1 MDNTEKY
8 YKSFGL
14 DRSLPRSFLKKQ
26 ELNQLFAIPK
36 KEPTKLSAHIY
47 NFEEDNTHQ
56 ADILFLPH
64 DTVGKKKYA
73 YALIVVDVATGD
85 TDGEPLLFQE
95 GWNGPTGC
103 LGSSPDPGCEFPAS
117 TSPKNTGESSKIILF
132 NEYDEYKWAS
142 LMPKHDNFLL
152 NKNMNFP
159 YSLSFDPVSSPSN
172 HLLKIIFFTSFFISD
187 STVLRK
193 MDHFDISFVIWKLYR
208 SRELTKPTLLDPDHF
223 PCSQVNNG
231 IRHIHATTPSFASS
245 QLLYCQSI
253 LALGLRSGIGR
264 M

>member
-1 MDNTEKY
+1 MNV
-8 YKSFGL
+8 G
-14 DRSLPRSFLKKQ
+14 Q
-26 ELNQLFAIPK
+26 
-36 KEPTKLSAHIY
+36 AHICL
-47 NFEEDNTHQ
+47 TGRG
-56 ADILFLPH
+56 ASVI
-64 DTVGKKKYA
+64 A
-73 YALIVVDVATGD
+73 YSAATS
-85 TDGEPLLFQE
+85 PSA
-95 GWNGPTGC
+95 PGC

-223 PCSQVNNG
+223 PCSHVSEFEWYGTCG
-231 IRHIHATTPSFASS
+231 I
-245 QLLYCQSI
+245 Q
-253 LALGLRSGIGR
+253 GED
-264 M
+264 

>member
-1 MDNTEKY
+1 MAIRP
-8 YKSFGL
+8 S
-14 DRSLPRSFLKKQ
+14 RWR
-26 ELNQLFAIPK
+26 FAQGVLH
-36 KEPTKLSAHIY
+36 KEISISPPPGY
-47 NFEEDNTHQ
+47 
-56 ADILFLPH
+56 
-64 DTVGKKKYA
+64 
-73 YALIVVDVATGD
+73 
-85 TDGEPLLFQE
+85 
-95 GWNGPTGC
+95 

-193 MDHFDISFVIWKLYR
+193 MDHFDISFVIWKLSR

-223 PCSQVNNG
+223 PGSLLWGYGLFGDSILIDSTQLCLDCDLFFSRTYSFSLLGCLGLSLLLKVPSCYLFPTPTRGNANG
-231 IRHIHATTPSFASS
+231 ISEFIKQKETIFSRPPHGVMLMA
-245 QLLYCQSI
+245 
-253 LALGLRSGIGR
+253 
-264 M
+264 

>member
-1 MDNTEKY
+1 MTY
-8 YKSFGL
+8 IAVTS
-14 DRSLPRSFLKKQ
+14 
-26 ELNQLFAIPK
+26 
-36 KEPTKLSAHIY
+36 T
-47 NFEEDNTHQ
+47 
-56 ADILFLPH
+56 
-64 DTVGKKKYA
+64 
-73 YALIVVDVATGD
+73 
-85 TDGEPLLFQE
+85 TDD
-95 GWNGPTGC
+95 WGC

-223 PCSQVNNG
+223 PCSPKWTKSESKSIFSVV
-231 IRHIHATTPSFASS
+231 ASRK
-245 QLLYCQSI
+245 
-253 LALGLRSGIGR
+253 GLVAMSLHRLK
-264 M
+264 